1 MLNPCRSKSNETS
14 SYRIIIRFYS
24 DLDGPYNEDKS
35 NETGLT
41 NQTSRPSLARN
52 IEQDQG

>member
-1 MLNPCRSKSNETS
+1 MFNPCRSKSNETS